1 MCGNNTQKSKEIIL
15 IKVSTVFTSRGTV
28 TGGWG
33 HVLGRMAVLCPPDL
47 VLVTQLFIMIL

>member
-15 IKVSTVFTSRGTV
+15 IKVGTVFTREDCER
-28 TGGWG
+28 WMG